1 MIEIE
6 KIHEFMQNI
15 LHLPVMLFMFSIGIW
30 EIYIASYYQNTKILL
45 ASESQNYNFILI
57 VSVMNILNG
66 SLLLTRFINKTKQT
80 LEYFIILGVINL
92 IIGLWNCQL
101 YYHINAYG
109 RFNNVVIIE
118 FNLFMIKCI
127 IFLIIYTVIL
137 FNSVYTSNDS
147 AINAG
152 YTVIN

>member
-1 MIEIE
+1 MFEIK

-15 LHLPVMLFMFSIGIW
+15 LHLSVMLFMFSIGIW
-30 EIYIASYYQNTKILL
+30 EIYIVSYYQNTEILL
-45 ASESQNYNFILI
+45 ASESQNYNFTFI
-57 VSVMNILNG
+57 VSVMNIFNG
-66 SLLLTRFINKTKQT
+66 FLLLTGFFNKTKKT
-80 LEYFIILGVINL
+80 LEYFIILGLINL

-109 RFNNVVIIE
+109 RFNEVVIIE

-127 IFLIIYTVIL
+127 IFLILYTVLL
-137 FNSVYTSNDS
+137 FNSLYTSNDI
-147 AINAG
+147 AINAD